1 MSKQTA
7 DFEDFDA
14 DTFDA
19 QGQADQAAETA
30 REYRDAPERAIH
42 LVAEATRKAERH
54 KGSLRKVISDL
65 ATLVR
70 LVRAWFGKEYR
81 QVPWQTIAIALGAIV
96 YFVNPFDAI
105 PDFIPGVGYID
116 DALVIGVTV
125 KSIKTALD
133 AFHVWENDKKQ
144 S

>member
-1 MSKQTA
+1 MSKQPA
-7 DFEDFDA
+7 DLED
-14 DTFDA
+14 FDA

-30 REYRDAPERAIH
+30 REYRNAPQRAIH
-42 LVAEATRKAERH
+42 LVAEAAQKAERN
-54 KGSLRKVISDL
+54 KGALRKVISDL

-81 QVPWQTIAIALGAIV
+81 EVPWQTIAIALGAII

-105 PDFIPGVGYID
+105 PDFIPGVGYLD
-116 DALVIGVTV
+116 DALVIGVSV

-133 AFHVWENDKKQ
+133 AFKLWEKNQK
-144 S
+144 